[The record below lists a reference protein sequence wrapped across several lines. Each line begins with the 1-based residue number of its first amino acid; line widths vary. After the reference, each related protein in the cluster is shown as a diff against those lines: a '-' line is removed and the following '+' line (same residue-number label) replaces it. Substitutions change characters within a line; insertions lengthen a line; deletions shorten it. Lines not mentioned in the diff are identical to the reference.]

1 MQLPSDSTTAAGRSA
16 TGRVTRLD
24 SPAALDVL
32 ACVRSLTVA
41 SRHVLA
47 RLADPGARVRLGRVG
62 DRCAQALEELERALA
77 GVAPSALTRP
87 AAVGMRRAP
96 HGLGSGIEGG
106 GVGADLCL
114 LLELDVLAARLQA
127 RIEGLLAH
135 EVPPALRETLG
146 KLSAVVREIRAEY
159 ELYAA

>member
-1 MQLPSDSTTAAGRSA
+1 MQLPSDSTAGRGA
-16 TGRVTRLD
+16 TRHAAARTAGSD
-24 SPAALDVL
+24 AALDVL
-32 ACVRSLTVA
+32 ACVQSLAVA

-47 RLADPGARVRLGRVG
+47 RLRDTGARVRLGRLLE
-62 DRCAQALEELERALA
+62 RCAAALEELERALA
-77 GVAPSALTRP
+77 GVEASVP
-87 AAVGMRRAP
+87 ATARMGARRAH
-96 HGLGSGIEGG
+96 HGLRSVIEVG

-135 EVPPALRETLG
+135 DTPPALRDTLAT
-146 KLSAVVREIRAEY
+146 LSVLVREIRAEY

>member
-1 MQLPSDSTTAAGRSA
+1 MQLPSDSTTDSA
-16 TGRVTRLD
+16 
-24 SPAALDVL
+24 AALDVL
-32 ACVRSLTVA
+32 ACVRSLAVA

-62 DRCAQALEELERALA
+62 DRCARALEELERALE
-77 GVAPSALTRP
+77 GVETSARP
-87 AAVGMRRAP
+87 VAVGTRRASP
-96 HGLGSGIEGG
+96 GLRSVSTVG

-135 EVPPALRETLG
+135 DVPPALRGTLG
-146 KLSAVVREIRAEY
+146 TLSALVREIRAEY

>member
-1 MQLPSDSTTAAGRSA
+1 MQLPFDSTAGRGATRHASA
-16 TGRVTRLD
+16 ATAG
-24 SPAALDVL
+24 SNAALDVL
-32 ACVRSLTVA
+32 ACVRSLAVA

-47 RLADPGARVRLGRVG
+47 RLCDNGARARLGRLG
-62 DRCAQALEELERALA
+62 ERCAAALEELERALE
-77 GVAPSALTRP
+77 GVEASVP
-87 AAVGMRRAP
+87 AAARLGARRVP
-96 HGLGSGIEGG
+96 HGLRSVIAVG

-135 EVPPALRETLG
+135 ETPPALRDTLG
-146 KLSAVVREIRAEY
+146 TLSVLVREIRAEY